1 MSTTDKIMELCL
13 LTETICQSTQQ
24 AKILYIIDKH
34 KKVSPKVLI
43 SKLGIV
49 KSNLANICK
58 QLELDKLIH
67 KTKKDDDKRSVYY
80 EITTKGKCY
89 LLSELSKISINFRKD
104 EITDTIKN
112 SMDEI
117 LEFLNKKI

>member
-67 KTKKDDDKRSVYY
+67 KTKNDDDKRSVYY

>member
-1 MSTTDKIMELCL
+1 MSTTDKIMEICL

-24 AKILYIIDKH
+24 AKILYVIDRH
-34 KKVSPKVLI
+34 KVVSPKVLI

-49 KSNLANICK
+49 KSNLANLCK
-58 QLELDKLIH
+58 QLENDKMIR
-67 KTKKDDDKRSVYY
+67 KIKKEEDKRSVFY

-89 LLSELSKISINFRKD
+89 LLSELSKIAMIFRKG
-104 EITDTIKN
+104 EITEDISS
-112 SMDEI
+112 SMDTI

>member
-1 MSTTDKIMELCL
+1 MSTTDKIMELYL
-13 LTETICQSTQQ
+13 LTETICQGSQK
-24 AKILYIIDKH
+24 AKILYIIDKN
-34 KKVSPKVLI
+34 KLVSPKVLI

-58 QLELDKLIH
+58 QMELDKLIR
-67 KTKKDDDKRSVYY
+67 KTKKEDDKKSVYY

-89 LLSELSKISINFRKD
+89 LLSELSKISMTFRKE
-104 EITDTIKN
+104 EITETISN

>member
-34 KKVSPKVLI
+34 KIVSPKILI

-49 KSNLANICK
+49 KSNLANLCK
-58 QLELDKLIH
+58 QLENDKMIR
-67 KTKKDDDKRSVYY
+67 KTKKDEDKRSVFY

-89 LLSELSKISINFRKD
+89 LLSELSKISTVFRKE
-104 EITDTIKN
+104 EITEQINN
-112 SMDEI
+112 SMDDI